1 MSTNYDVKRMKLSFA
16 YDIPYQFPENTNIIG
31 GEKALL
37 KQRTDL
43 LVKYLN
49 NQCTYK
55 DIADIDEKI
64 KDQRNN
70 NDYHGNKS
78 LFSQPSLVN
87 YDANFLTVFAKT
99 YINIDVY
106 QFFKNVPIFEIENVE
121 ICAYMPEV
129 DKFGNIRRNND
140 KTSDITI
147 AVEITYIDV
156 DITYEDSDKYYQQIL
171 TEITET
177 IPNARAFEKRFIC
190 NVNECCDIFTKIE
203 EGTNE
208 TKLYGYHDTPISPL
222 EYEIQQL
229 KTTTNQ
235 KFARRLYCGKI
246 WTHNG
251 PCFTKRYYGIDN

>member
-1 MSTNYDVKRMKLSFA
+1 MKLSFA

-55 DIADIDEKI
+55 DIAGIDEKI
-64 KDQRNN
+64 KDQRDT

-99 YINIDVY
+99 YLNIDAY

-129 DKFGNIRRNND
+129 DKFGNIKRNND
-140 KTSDITI
+140 KTSDITV

-156 DITYEDSDKYYQQIL
+156 DITYENSDKYYQQIL
-171 TEITET
+171 AEITKT

-190 NVNECCDIFTKIE
+190 KVDEYCDIFTEIE

-222 EYEIQQL
+222 EYEIQQI

-251 PCFTKRYYGIDN
+251 LCFTKRYYGIDN

>member
-16 YDIPYQFPENTNIIG
+16 YDIPYQFPEDTNIIG

-37 KQRTDL
+37 NQRTDL

-49 NQCTYK
+49 NQCTCK

-64 KDQRNN
+64 KDQRDT

-129 DKFGNIRRNND
+129 DKFGNIKRNKD
-140 KTSDITI
+140 KTSDITV

-156 DITYEDSDKYYQQIL
+156 DITYENSNKYYQQIL
-171 TEITET
+171 AEITKT

-190 NVNECCDIFTKIE
+190 KVNEYCDIFTKIE

-222 EYEIQQL
+222 ENEIQQL

-251 PCFTKRYYGIDN
+251 LCFTKRYYGIDN